1 MGRRVYGDTHVGN
14 AAAFFGLDKED
25 IKRLINEAIAS
36 AAAFF
41 GLGNKKA
48 VKACGKVR

>member
-41 GLGNKKA
+41 GLGNKQT
-48 VKACGKVR
+48 VKTRSKK

>member
-25 IKRLINEAIAS
+25 IKRLINEAIES
-36 AAAFF
+36 AAHFF
-41 GLGNKKA
+41 GLGNQKA
-48 VKACGKVR
+48 IQRRAKA

>member
-41 GLGNKKA
+41 GLGNKQTIKA
-48 VKACGKVR
+48 RSKK